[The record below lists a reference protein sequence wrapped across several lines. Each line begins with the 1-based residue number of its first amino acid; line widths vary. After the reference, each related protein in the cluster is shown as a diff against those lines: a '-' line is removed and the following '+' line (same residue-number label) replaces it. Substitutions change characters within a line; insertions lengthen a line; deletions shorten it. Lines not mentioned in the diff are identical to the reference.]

1 MSYAV
6 FVRDDVSLPVFK
18 VPLQRNA
25 TEISP
30 DWGLALFC
38 LSLKKKNK
46 NQIYCPLAICS
57 SQFAALFLH
66 FSAAVDFFFFC
77 FSLHPFVPL
86 RLFDWRSR
94 GVKQCWKSERRWMER
109 LKECESEGE
118 WLGLGWLVWVSLGC
132 GGAPL
137 CWMSGRDRIGDHWHL
152 GVKGGVR
159 TTEKHFSS
167 VLCFKRKIYV
177 YVSQFLF

>member
-1 MSYAV
+1 MLCL
-6 FVRDDVSLPVFK
+6 FVMM
-18 VPLQRNA
+18 
-25 TEISP
+25 
-30 DWGLALFC
+30 C
-38 LSLKKKNK
+38 LCQYSRCPCRGMQQKFLETGGWLCSVCCLKKK

-66 FSAAVDFFFFC
+66 HSATVDFFFFC
-77 FSLHPFVPL
+77 FSLYPFVPV

-137 CWMSGRDRIGDHWHL
+137 CWMSGRDRIGGSLAPW
-152 GVKGGVR
+152 G
-159 TTEKHFSS
+159 
-167 VLCFKRKIYV
+167 
-177 YVSQFLF
+177 